1 MNTEFPERDLIKIAL
16 LDLLWRQR
24 GHQMKESESY
34 GPLAKA
40 LDLGPRPAKLPR
52 AYSVLDELAPAW
64 PHHVRWAGQELAM
77 EGYIEK
83 YVPYGIWKLTHKGAE
98 TAHTLA
104 RVRVPL

>member
-1 MNTEFPERDLIKIAL
+1 MDKEFPERDLIKIAL

-24 GHQMKESESY
+24 GHEMKESESY

-40 LDLGPRPAKLPR
+40 LDLEPRTANCSR
-52 AYSVLDELAPAW
+52 LDHITPAW
-64 PHHVRWAGQELAM
+64 PHHIHGAGQELAM

-83 YVPYGIWKLTHKGAE
+83 YVPYGIWKLTRKGAE